1 MPELVMLLYL
11 SNLGE
16 LSMDMWIKLL
26 ILCVGFLIF
35 EMFTPVLFFI
45 NLSFAALCAA
55 IASYLGYSNTVITI
69 IFVVV
74 SIVTILFV
82 RPLFLKN
89 MKSKQTETGIED
101 KYIGKTARV
110 VEEVSHR
117 GGRVAIYGEEW
128 NAVLKSAEEN
138 PVPIGSDVKILS
150 NDSIVLTVEEIK
162 E

>member
-1 MPELVMLLYL
+1 
-11 SNLGE
+11 
-16 LSMDMWIKLL
+16 MDMWIKLL
-26 ILCVGFLIF
+26 ILCVGFLIL
-35 EMFTPVLFFI
+35 EMFTPALFFI

-55 IASYLGYSNTVITI
+55 IASYLGYSNTVITV
-69 IFVVV
+69 IFVAV

-89 MKSKQTETGIED
+89 MKSKKTDTGMED

-110 VEEVSHR
+110 VEEVSIR

-128 NAVLKSAEEN
+128 NAVLKTSEEQSI
-138 PVPIGSDVKILS
+138 PVGSDVKIVS
-150 NDSIVLTVEEIK
+150 NDSIILTVEEIK